1 MLSFRSI
8 QAAPNSIIRLTP
20 ALFDIGHSSKLSS
33 YQGPPT
39 SLYSAW
45 RVLTLPHP
53 KFKPRESSAAEPG
66 GCTCGD
72 AYVKHPVEVPMWS
85 LGNTGKEKPG
95 VI

>member
-39 SLYSAW
+39 SLYSEW
-45 RVLTLPHP
+45 RVLTLFLHP
-53 KFKPRESSAAEPG
+53 TPNLTLNLSPGNPVLQSQEAAL
-66 GCTCGD
+66 
-72 AYVKHPVEVPMWS
+72 VEMPMS
-85 LGNTGKEKPG
+85 NTL
-95 VI
+95 

>member
-39 SLYSAW
+39 SLYNEW
-45 RVLTLPHP
+45 RVLTLFLHP
-53 KFKPRESSAAEPG
+53 NLTLNLSPGNPVLQSQEAAL
-66 GCTCGD
+66 
-72 AYVKHPVEVPMWS
+72 VEMPMS
-85 LGNTGKEKPG
+85 NTL
-95 VI
+95 